1 MSAFEPWVRDFLLA
15 GTRTGALATVRADSS
30 PHVKPVWFTLDGD
43 VLVFNTHRDSVAG
56 KALLRDQR
64 VAIAVDEPVPPF
76 SFVLL
81 RGRVEISTDPRSCG
95 CGRGASAG
103 ATWESSG
110 RRSSPRATG
119 CLASCSCGSPRSA
132 SWPPV
137 TSPSDRWPPLAP
149 GVEGRRR

>member
-1 MSAFEPWVRDFLLA
+1 MSALEPWVRDFLLA

-81 RGRVEISTDPRSCG
+81 RGRVEISTEPAQLRLWA
-95 CGRGASAG
+95 GRIGGRYMGAEREEEFAARNG
-103 ATWESSG
+103 VPGELLL
-110 RRSSPRATG
+110 R
-119 CLASCSCGSPRSA
+119 
-132 SWPPV
+132 
-137 TSPSDRWPPLAP
+137 LAP
-149 GVEGRRR
+149 ERVVAARDIAE

>member
-15 GTRTGALATVRADSS
+15 GTKTGAFATVRADSS

-81 RGRVEISTDPRSCG
+81 RGRVEISTHPAQLRLWA
-95 CGRGASAG
+95 GRIG
-103 ATWESSG
+103 G
-110 RRSSPRATG
+110 RYMGVEREEEFAARNGVPGELLLR
-119 CLASCSCGSPRSA
+119 
-132 SWPPV
+132 
-137 TSPSDRWPPLAP
+137 LAP
-149 GVEGRRR
+149 ERVVAARDIAE

>member
-15 GTRTGALATVRADSS
+15 GTKTGALATVRADSS

-81 RGRVEISTDPRSCG
+81 RGRVEISTDPAQLRL
-95 CGRGASAG
+95 
-103 ATWESSG
+103 WSG
-110 RRSSPRATG
+110 RIGGRYMGAEREEEFAARNGVPGELLLR
-119 CLASCSCGSPRSA
+119 
-132 SWPPV
+132 
-137 TSPSDRWPPLAP
+137 LAP
-149 GVEGRRR
+149 ERVVAARDIAE

>member
-1 MSAFEPWVRDFLLA
+1 VSAFEPWVRDFLLA

-81 RGRVEISTDPRSCG
+81 RGRVEISTDPAQLRLG
-95 CGRGASAG
+95 AGRIG
-103 ATWESSG
+103 
-110 RRSSPRATG
+110 
-119 CLASCSCGSPRSA
+119 GSPRSA

-149 GVEGRRR
+149 GAEGRRR